1 MGEKGFEEVLWI
13 ALDMLPGIGAKG
25 IQSLYSGPG
34 IQWFLT
40 GDPVQV
46 AEYLNIKGEAIAA
59 LRRALDLKQAKQIFN
74 RCGDLGIKVITLASA
89 QYPPLLKT
97 IYDPPPVLYCQ
108 GKLPGDELC
117 LAMVGSRRATA
128 YGRSLAAKLAGQLAQ
143 AGISV
148 VSGLAL
154 GIDTYAHQGTL
165 AAGGYTIAVLGNGL
179 DIYYP
184 PQNRKLQQDI
194 AAQGCVISEFPPG
207 VGPKAWH
214 FPRRNRIVSGLCR
227 GVIVVEAAM
236 KSGAMITVGF
246 ALDQGRDVFALP
258 GNVNSPQSEGTNRMI
273 QQGAVAVLSINDILS
288 EYGMDLEIRKTNVK
302 DSLTGAEKNV
312 LALLD
317 FQGVRVDDLCRS
329 CRLPGKEVLGILV
342 TLELKGLAVRLPGQR
357 YARTR

>member
-74 RCGDLGIKVITLASA
+74 RCGDLGIMVVTLASA

-128 YGRSLAAKLAGQLAQ
+128 YGRSLAAKMAGQLAQ

-154 GIDTYAHQGTL
+154 GIDTYAHQGAL

-288 EYGMDLEIRKTNVK
+288 EYGMDLEIKKTNVK